1 MPFLPSAKRFLGFF
15 VMSILCYAHKID
27 ITFSGNVGSYCKG
40 VLFYDE
46 LKSLHGIVI
55 SKTEFTKPELTF
67 FGI

>member
-1 MPFLPSAKRFLGFF
+1 MPFLPSAERYLGFF

-46 LKSLHGIVI
+46 VKSLLGIVI
-55 SKTEFTKPELTF
+55 RKTEFTKPELTF

>member
-1 MPFLPSAKRFLGFF
+1 
-15 VMSILCYAHKID
+15 MSILCYAHKID

-46 LKSLHGIVI
+46 VKSLLGIVI
-55 SKTEFTKPELTF
+55 RKTEFTKPELTF